1 MEPPSSPSSTIT
13 IPPDCREDAQ
23 RLAKMITEAMTCHL
37 ALLHY
42 DRASKSMVEWCWPA
56 DGEGKKIPPCN
67 LEKYRETHDFKY
79 PCCLCA
85 DSGGI
90 GAFVETAVYSWWNE
104 TAEKSRRIAR
114 CASDTCG
121 YQVKIDTYF
130 PIAPFAAFQYPRR
143 VKGPKN
149 QKPTHIRFRWTVR
162 EQTELLNKLSSS
174 VDNEITAEEFQSLFK
189 KCKKCMRVGAH
200 HIKKTAKFK
209 LYPITMEDRD
219 TEAATRLATP
229 KRSFSLNVL
238 VFQASSLLLLLGV
251 TSKYDRTPLERTET
265 LNSGKSSL
273 APTSHL
279 QTELKVLSF
288 LLKDRVYT
296 GNLWEL
302 VGERTIEAKQELMLQ
317 QHQNLCAFGL
327 KGRKH
332 SGYRTFAAALDAPKF
347 NEARFQPPFNKL
359 RTCFGPRTSNLFNIY
374 ARQIYGA
381 TSEFSTA
388 HGDKRTSVIMNSI
401 GPSLPILNTW
411 VAMDVQEAF
420 YSAFHAEQ
428 ACQAE
433 LLSHSLPGHTWQRN
447 IGLEFIIL
455 QAKMCRAQAEINLY
469 SIAIAKDRGSIFSNN
484 TCGGASP
491 SSSRFVPPPL
501 PDEMCYYDDD
511 IDSELGDFKDFEYF
525 LFDTINASADSTV
538 GNVAKN
544 DWVDALEHAIMIRLV
559 ASLSESKPP
568 IIKEVATP
576 PLPPPPPAPPKKA
589 AAAPVRRPSTSISSY
604 AVKLDILTCHRIIKK
619 PMNMSTMW
627 MKKLRPLMI
636 RHCFLFNLAGTPVNQ
651 AGIELQRLF
660 DNALTVED
668 ETAQK
673 SLMIAA
679 WLALPMATM
688 KSILGKE

>member
-56 DGEGKKIPPCN
+56 DGKGKKIPPCD
-67 LEKYRETHDFKY
+67 LEN
-79 PCCLCA
+79 
-85 DSGGI
+85 GGI

-114 CASDTCG
+114 CTSDTCG

-219 TEAATRLATP
+219 TEAATHLATP

-332 SGYRTFAAALDAPKF
+332 HWMRELLQLQCL
-347 NEARFQPPFNKL
+347 NH
-359 RTCFGPRTSNLFNIY
+359 
-374 ARQIYGA
+374 YGA

-388 HGDKRTSVIMNSI
+388 HGDKRTSIIMNSI
-401 GPSLPILNTW
+401 SPSLPILNTW

-455 QAKMCRAQAEINLY
+455 QAKTCRAQAEINLY

-511 IDSELGDFKDFEYF
+511 IDSELGDFKDFKYF

-589 AAAPVRRPSTSISSY
+589 AAAPVCH

-660 DNALTVED
+660 ENALTVED

-673 SLMIAA
+673 RSQASAVRGLYLITLRTNLSSSNPPNADSTDIDDA
-679 WLALPMATM
+679 C
-688 KSILGKE
+688 